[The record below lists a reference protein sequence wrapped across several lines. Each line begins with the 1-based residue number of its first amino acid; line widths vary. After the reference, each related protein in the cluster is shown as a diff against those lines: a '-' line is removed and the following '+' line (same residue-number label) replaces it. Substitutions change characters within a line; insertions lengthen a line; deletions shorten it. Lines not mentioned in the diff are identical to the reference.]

1 MRPPRPRDLGATGTS
16 RWLGAYV
23 AVVLVFLHLPLLV
36 LMAFS
41 FNASRFSVDWTGFT
55 LAWFRGLADR
65 PDILSGLRNSL
76 VVGISST
83 VASTILGTMLA
94 LALSRYR
101 FRGRRA
107 MESLLYI
114 PLVTPEIV
122 VGISLLVLFAAMGVR
137 LGIATI
143 VVAHIAFSIS
153 FVTVVVRARLAG
165 MDTHLEEAAMTLGAG
180 PWRSFRRVTLPL
192 IMPGVVAGALLA
204 FTLSFDDYMITSFVA
219 GSGSSTLPVVIY
231 GMVRRNIDP
240 TVNAVSTVVLVV
252 TTFLIYLSDRFSR
265 K

>member
-1 MRPPRPRDLGATGTS
+1 MIAT
-16 RWLGAYV
+16 V
-23 AVVLVFLHLPLLV
+23 
-36 LMAFS
+36 
-41 FNASRFSVDWTGFT
+41 
-55 LAWFRGLADR
+55 
-65 PDILSGLRNSL
+65 
-76 VVGISST
+76 
-83 VASTILGTMLA
+83 LGTMLA
-94 LALSRYR
+94 LALSRHR

-107 MESLLYI
+107 VESLLYV

-122 VGISLLVLFAAMGVR
+122 VGISLLVLFAALGVR

-143 VVAHIAFSIS
+143 VVAHVAFSVS

-165 MDTHLEEAAMTLGAG
+165 MDEHLEEAAMTLGAG

-240 TVNAVSTVVLVV
+240 TVNAVSTVVLLV
-252 TTFLIYLSDRFSR
+252 TTLLIYLSDRYARS
-265 K
+265 

>member
-1 MRPPRPRDLGATGTS
+1 MKRGMP
-16 RWLGAYV
+16 RWLGVYV
-23 AVVLVFLHLPLLV
+23 AVVLLFLHLPLLI

-41 FNASRFSVDWTGFT
+41 FNASRFSVEWTGFT

-76 VVGISST
+76 VVGVTST
-83 VASTILGTMLA
+83 VVSTILGTMLA

-107 MESLLYI
+107 MESLLYV

-143 VVAHIAFSIS
+143 VIAHIAFSIS

-204 FTLSFDDYMITSFVA
+204 FTLSFDDYVITSFVA

-252 TTFLIYLSDRFSR
+252 TTILIYLSDRYAR
-265 K
+265 R

>member
-1 MRPPRPRDLGATGTS
+1 MP
-16 RWLGAYV
+16 RWLGVYV
-23 AVVLVFLHLPLLV
+23 AVVLLFLHLPLLI

-41 FNASRFSVDWTGFT
+41 FNASRFSVEWTGFT
-55 LAWFRGLADR
+55 LAWFRGLAER

-76 VVGISST
+76 VVGVTST

-143 VVAHIAFSIS
+143 VIAHIAFSIS
-153 FVTVVVRARLAG
+153 FVTVVVQARLAG

-180 PWRSFRRVTLPL
+180 PWRSFHRVTLPL

-204 FTLSFDDYMITSFVA
+204 FTLSFDDYVITSFVA

-252 TTFLIYLSDRFSR
+252 TTILIYLSDRYAR
-265 K
+265 R

>member
-1 MRPPRPRDLGATGTS
+1 VSGGLP

-23 AVVLVFLHLPLLV
+23 ALVLVLLHVPLLILV
-36 LMAFS
+36 AFS
-41 FNASRFSVDWTGFT
+41 FNASRFSVEWTGFT
-55 LAWFRGLADR
+55 LEWFRGLAAR
-65 PDILSGLRNSL
+65 PDILAGLRNSL
-76 VVGISST
+76 VVGVTST
-83 VASTILGTMLA
+83 VISTILGTMLA
-94 LALSRYR
+94 LALSRHR

-122 VGISLLVLFAAMGVR
+122 VGISLLVLFAAAGAR
-137 LGIATI
+137 LGLTTI
-143 VVAHIAFSIS
+143 VIAHVAFSIS

-165 MDTHLEEAAMTLGAG
+165 TDLHLEEAAMTLGAG
-180 PWRSFRRVTLPL
+180 PWRTFRRVTLPL
-192 IMPGVVAGALLA
+192 ILPGVVAGALLA

-240 TVNAVSTVVLVV
+240 TVNAVSTIVLAV
-252 TTFLIYLSDRFSR
+252 TTVLIYLSDRYAR
-265 K
+265 R

>member
-1 MRPPRPRDLGATGTS
+1 MKRGMP
-16 RWLGAYV
+16 RWLGVYV
-23 AVVLVFLHLPLLV
+23 AVVLLFLHLPLLI

-41 FNASRFSVDWTGFT
+41 FNASRFSVEWTGFT
-55 LAWFRGLADR
+55 LAWFRGLAER

-76 VVGISST
+76 VVGVTST

-143 VVAHIAFSIS
+143 VIAHIAFSIS
-153 FVTVVVRARLAG
+153 FVTVVVQARLAG

-204 FTLSFDDYMITSFVA
+204 FTLSFDDYVITSFVA

-252 TTFLIYLSDRFSR
+252 TTILIYLSDRYAR
-265 K
+265 R

>member
-1 MRPPRPRDLGATGTS
+1 MKGGAPK
-16 RWLGAYV
+16 WLGAYV
-23 AVVLVFLHLPLLV
+23 AAVLLFLHLPLLI

-41 FNASRFSVDWTGFT
+41 FNASRFSVEWTGFT

-65 PDILSGLRNSL
+65 PDILAGLRNSL
-76 VVGISST
+76 IVGIAST
-83 VASTILGTMLA
+83 AIATILGTMLA
-94 LALSRYR
+94 LALSRHR
-101 FRGRRA
+101 FRGRHA
-107 MESLLYI
+107 MQSLLYV

-122 VGISLLVLFAAMGVR
+122 VGISLLVLFAAAGVR

-143 VVAHIAFSIS
+143 VIAHVAFSIS

-180 PWRSFRRVTLPL
+180 PWRAFRRVTLPN

-252 TTFLIYLSDRFSR
+252 TTILIYLSDRYAR

>member
-1 MRPPRPRDLGATGTS
+1 MTRAVP
-16 RWLGAYV
+16 RWLSAFV
-23 AVVLVFLHLPLLV
+23 ALVLLFLHLPLLI
-36 LMAFS
+36 LMAFA
-41 FNASRFSVDWTGFT
+41 FNASRYSVEWTGFT
-55 LAWFRGLADR
+55 LGWFRGLLDR

-76 VVGISST
+76 VVGVSST
-83 VASTILGTMLA
+83 LISTMLGTMLA
-94 LALSRYR
+94 LALSRHR
-101 FRGRRA
+101 FRGRTVL
-107 MESLLYI
+107 ESLLYV

-122 VGISLLVLFAAMGVR
+122 VGISLLVLFAALGAR

-143 VVAHIAFSIS
+143 VLAHVAFSIS

-165 MDTHLEEAAMTLGAG
+165 MDNHLEEAAMTLGAG

-204 FTLSFDDYMITSFVA
+204 FTLSFDDYVITSFVS

-240 TVNAVSTVVLVV
+240 TVNAVSTIVLLV
-252 TTFLIYLSDRFSR
+252 TTLLIYFSDRYS
-265 K
+265 KS

>member
-1 MRPPRPRDLGATGTS
+1 
-16 RWLGAYV
+16 
-23 AVVLVFLHLPLLV
+23 VVLLFLHLPLLI

-41 FNASRFSVDWTGFT
+41 FNASRFSVEWTGFT

-65 PDILSGLRNSL
+65 PDILGGLRNSL
-76 VVGISST
+76 VVGVTST
-83 VASTILGTMLA
+83 VVSTILGTMLA

-143 VVAHIAFSIS
+143 VIAHIAFSIS

-204 FTLSFDDYMITSFVA
+204 FTLSFDDYVITSFVA

-252 TTFLIYLSDRFSR
+252 TTILIYISDRYAR
-265 K
+265 LK

>member
-1 MRPPRPRDLGATGTS
+1 
-16 RWLGAYV
+16 
-23 AVVLVFLHLPLLV
+23 
-36 LMAFS
+36 
-41 FNASRFSVDWTGFT
+41 
-55 LAWFRGLADR
+55 
-65 PDILSGLRNSL
+65 
-76 VVGISST
+76 
-83 VASTILGTMLA
+83 MLA

-143 VVAHIAFSIS
+143 VIAHIAFSIS
-153 FVTVVVRARLAG
+153 FGTVVVQARLAG

-204 FTLSFDDYMITSFVA
+204 FTLSFDDYVITSFVA

-252 TTFLIYLSDRFSR
+252 TTILIYISDRYAR

>member
-1 MRPPRPRDLGATGTS
+1 M
-16 RWLGAYV
+16 
-23 AVVLVFLHLPLLV
+23 VLLFLHLPLLI

-41 FNASRFSVDWTGFT
+41 FNASRFSVEWTGFT

-76 VVGISST
+76 IVGVSST
-83 VASTILGTMLA
+83 VISTILGTMLA

-122 VGISLLVLFAAMGVR
+122 VGISLLVLFAALGMR

-143 VVAHIAFSIS
+143 VIAHIAFSIS

-204 FTLSFDDYMITSFVA
+204 FTLSFDDYVITSFVA
-219 GSGSSTLPVVIY
+219 GSGSSTLPGVIY

-240 TVNAVSTVVLVV
+240 TVNAVSTVVLLV
-252 TTFLIYLSDRFSR
+252 TTALIYFSDRYAR
-265 K
+265 AK